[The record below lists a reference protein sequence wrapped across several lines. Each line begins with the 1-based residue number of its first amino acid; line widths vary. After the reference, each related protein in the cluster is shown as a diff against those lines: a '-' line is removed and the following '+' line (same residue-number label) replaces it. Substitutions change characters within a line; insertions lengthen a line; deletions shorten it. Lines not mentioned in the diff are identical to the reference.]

1 MLVWPGIQKETQF
14 KIKMNLNVSG
24 YDTAER
30 NITESLNLFHQEL
43 SG

>member
-14 KIKMNLNVSG
+14 KIKRNLNVSG

-30 NITESLNLFHQEL
+30 STAESLNLLHQEL